1 MRIRTLAIA
10 SSVSLGALGVGMA
23 IKSFLPQRFPID
35 HEQQRPEQL
44 QDSSRFP
51 EVEVTFLQCATAVWP
66 ECVMVRGA
74 FSLAP
79 CHIAYSAVLIRH
91 PQATFLYDTGL
102 CGDTYLFLRKQPF
115 FFRSTL
121 AKFTFEQS
129 LAGHLKQQG
138 LRPADLDFALLS
150 HLHWDHVSG
159 VPDIPTIP
167 LRVARIEYEAAHLD
181 RQDQHRQMIRSFLG
195 ENSIT
200 LFDFDGPPYAG
211 FSSSLDLFGD
221 DSIILV
227 PLPGHTP
234 GNTGMFI
241 NRSNGSRLFL
251 IGDAAH
257 VAQNYLRP
265 ATEHP
270 LLWSMVTWNDAIA
283 RQTLVQLHRFSRHHP
298 EVTLVPMHDAHLQQA
313 CMRIEEQQ
321 LSAIKP
327 VRHE

>member
-1 MRIRTLAIA
+1 MPMRIRTLAAAGAI
-10 SSVSLGALGVGMA
+10 SLGALGVGMA
-23 IKSFLPQRFPID
+23 LKSFLPQRFAID
-35 HEQQRPEQL
+35 YEQRRPEPL
-44 QDSSRFP
+44 LDSSRFP
-51 EVEVTFLQCATAVWP
+51 EIDVTFLQCASVIWP
-66 ECVMVRGA
+66 ECIMVRGA

-79 CHIAYSAVLIRH
+79 SHIAYSAVLIRH

-102 CGDTYLFLRKQPF
+102 CGDIYLFLREQPL

-129 LAGHLKQQG
+129 LAGHLKGQG
-138 LRPADLDFALLS
+138 LRATDLDFALIS

-159 VPDIPTIP
+159 IPDIPTVP
-167 LRVARIEYEAAHLD
+167 LRIPRVEYEAARLDLED
-181 RQDQHRQMIRSFLG
+181 RQRQLIRSFLG
-195 ENSIT
+195 ENSTT
-200 LFDFDGPPYAG
+200 LFECDGPPYEG

-221 DSIILV
+221 GSIILV

-251 IGDAAH
+251 LGDAAM

-283 RQTLVQLHRFSRHHP
+283 RQTLVQLHRFARRHP
-298 EVTLVPMHDAHLQQA
+298 EVTLIPMHDAHLQEA
-313 CMRIEEQQ
+313 CMRIEEQR
-321 LSAIKP
+321 LSAI
-327 VRHE
+327 R